1 MAEQIVVELA
11 SVAPRERL
19 IAGEAAPMQV
29 RMNFCAEVADRRQE
43 GTAHVLLTER
53 VDSLAVARV
62 QPNLHDGLSVD
73 LDAPLGR
80 DDRRRVD
87 PLSLW
92 RLAWSA
98 ARALDRRRVRD
109 RQRDRFPGLRLHRH
123 RQVRRGVFAVA
134 NQRGRDLECQSGIE
148 QL

>member
-53 VDSLAVARV
+53 VDSLAAIRKRAFEVAAELLEAAASELKR
-62 QPNLHDGLSVD
+62 QAADIPEPSDGRS
-73 LDAPLGR
+73 R
-80 DDRRRVD
+80 
-87 PLSLW
+87 S
-92 RLAWSA
+92 
-98 ARALDRRRVRD
+98 
-109 RQRDRFPGLRLHRH
+109 
-123 RQVRRGVFAVA
+123 
-134 NQRGRDLECQSGIE
+134 
-148 QL
+148 